1 MEKGIKRAS
10 SLHPPNMTPE
20 QIAFVENLFKNPKE
34 GLEWT
39 KKTFDKLKDESGTIP
54 KESFGPKIKEV
65 AMSLGA
71 PEPVPEDL
79 EAAIE
84 RVDINKDG
92 KIVFE
97 EFVNFCVG
105 TGDGLLILLGLKK

>member
-39 KKTFDKLKDESGTIP
+39 KKTFDK
-54 KESFGPKIKEV
+54 
-65 AMSLGA
+65 
-71 PEPVPEDL
+71 
-79 EAAIE
+79 
-84 RVDINKDG
+84 
-92 KIVFE
+92 
-97 EFVNFCVG
+97 
-105 TGDGLLILLGLKK
+105 